1 MFIETDQINIQIHGT
16 DLSGWITMFKI
27 DIYVIFV
34 KNYSKFCIFDIGLF
48 SCPGSSIPDL
58 GESLTA
64 TLECWHKEWLLRL
77 ETPQTFDQSDVWT
90 KIQKYKKTKGQ
101 KYKKTKR

>member
-1 MFIETDQINIQIHGT
+1 
-16 DLSGWITMFKI
+16 MFKI

-58 GESLTA
+58 GESVGDSVGA
-64 TLECWHKEWLLRL
+64 TLE
-77 ETPQTFDQSDVWT
+77 F
-90 KIQKYKKTKGQ
+90 
-101 KYKKTKR
+101 